1 MVYIYMYV
9 AIQMTIVLYIYSNG
23 QLVDGLPSPVDI
35 YPGIYAIYGMNISVD
50 EHTWKYRWL

>member
-9 AIQMTIVLYIYSNG
+9 AIQMTIVLYSNG